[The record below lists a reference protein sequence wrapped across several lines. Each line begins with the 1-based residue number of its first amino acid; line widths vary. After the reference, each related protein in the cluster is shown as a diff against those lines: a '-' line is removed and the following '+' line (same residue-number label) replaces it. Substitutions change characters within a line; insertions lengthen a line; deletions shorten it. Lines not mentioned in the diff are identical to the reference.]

1 MAYAEFFRRQAERCL
16 RLSRTSYDMETS
28 RQLRLMAAEFLEK
41 AGEFEAQDDYI
52 PGSHRNNGSEGG
64 DMDRD

>member
-1 MAYAEFFRRQAERCL
+1 MTDADFFRRQAERSL

-28 RQLRLMAAEFLEK
+28 RQLRQMAAEFLEK
-41 AGEFEAQDDYI
+41 ADEAEAQGEYI
-52 PGSHRNNGSEGG
+52 PGAHRTNGAEGG

>member
-1 MAYAEFFRRQAERCL
+1 MADAEFFRRQADKCL

-28 RQLRLMAAEFLEK
+28 RQLRLMASEFLEK
-41 AGEFEAQDDYI
+41 AEECETHPYI
-52 PGSHRNNGSEGG
+52 PCAHTANGTEGG

>member
-1 MAYAEFFRRQAERCL
+1 MTDADFFRRQAERCL

-28 RQLRLMAAEFLEK
+28 RQLRLMATEFLEK
-41 AGEFEAQDDYI
+41 AERRESEDDYI
-52 PGSHRNNGSEGG
+52 PGSHKTNGSEGG

>member
-1 MAYAEFFRRQAERCL
+1 MADAEFFRRQAEKCL

-28 RQLRLMAAEFLEK
+28 RQLRVMAAEFLEK
-41 AGEFEAQDDYI
+41 ADEYDAGADFI
-52 PGSHRNNGSEGG
+52 PGEHKTNGSQGG

>member
-1 MAYAEFFRRQAERCL
+1 MADAGFFRRQAERCL
-16 RLSRTSYDMETS
+16 RLSRSSYDMETS

-41 AGEFEAQDDYI
+41 ADEYDSGDFI
-52 PGSHRNNGSEGG
+52 PGAHKNNGSEGG